1 MALPSSHT
9 GLHIRRA
16 QAPDGREAAD
26 QPEIALPEDSQG
38 CPLSQNSRKREGRG
52 QEKAGFRLMGGGGQS
67 QFGATVCLSCQM
79 VTVVPPPL
87 QAPGVTTAGLGQG
100 QSTQGALRRRTSPE
114 LMRGK
119 ALRFS

>member
-1 MALPSSHT
+1 ML
-9 GLHIRRA
+9 
-16 QAPDGREAAD
+16 QDGREAAD

-79 VTVVPPPL
+79 VTVVPPP
-87 QAPGVTTAGLGQG
+87 PGTWCHH
-100 QSTQGALRRRTSPE
+100 RRAWPGSEHTGSPQ
-114 LMRGK
+114 K
-119 ALRFS
+119 KDKP

>member
-1 MALPSSHT
+1 MGERQQINQKLPCLKTAKGVH
-9 GLHIRRA
+9 
-16 QAPDGREAAD
+16 
-26 QPEIALPEDSQG
+26 
-38 CPLSQNSRKREGRG
+38 CPRTPGKEKGRG
-52 QEKAGFRLMGGGGQS
+52 RRKAGFRLMGGGGQS

-114 LMRGK
+114 LMRGN